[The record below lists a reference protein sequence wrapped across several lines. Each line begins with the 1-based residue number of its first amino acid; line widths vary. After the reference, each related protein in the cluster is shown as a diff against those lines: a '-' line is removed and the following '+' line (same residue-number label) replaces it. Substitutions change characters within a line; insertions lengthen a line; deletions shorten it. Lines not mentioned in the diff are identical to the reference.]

1 MIVVS
6 TKDWF
11 HCGRDRSPTPWWSSP
26 ALRGLW
32 RPFINMLCQN
42 HAQSA
47 TSQNSWWSHSLLVIL
62 VSGGEWWNKVM
73 LACNFK
79 RKYFQSKG
87 CREFADLVFVFFLLF
102 FFCYSIHRTNH
113 QLIIMLFHNN
123 IWWKYILNLKESI
136 IYNFID
142 TLHVS

>member
-1 MIVVS
+1 MLTIRSVELRQVWTLIVVS

-11 HCGRDRSPTPWWSSP
+11 HCGRDRSPTLWWSFP

-102 FFCYSIHRTNH
+102 FLLFYTPNKSSINYYA
-113 QLIIMLFHNN
+113 FP
-123 IWWKYILNLKESI
+123 
-136 IYNFID
+136 
-142 TLHVS
+142 

>member
-11 HCGRDRSPTPWWSSP
+11 HCGRDRSPTPWWNSP
-26 ALRGLW
+26 ALRGPW
-32 RPFINMLCQN
+32 RPCINMLCQN

-73 LACNFK
+73 LACNFE

-87 CREFADLVFVFFLLF
+87 CREFADLVFVFFLL